1 VNKKRNKRKGE
12 GNMKNKIVG
21 IFVCMLMLATAIPAV
36 TSLKTNSVPSTSSQ
50 GGRMLDLV
58 GPATVSYQNWI
69 PNHPLAPMG
78 GIWTEGQ
85 KMLASDGKVNTSLG
99 TAISVDGNTALIGAE
114 GDNDNGA
121 MSGSAY
127 VFTRTGTTW
136 TQQEKLLASDGAPE
150 DNFGV
155 MVSLSGDTAL
165 IGAFY
170 DNDNGAHSGSAYVY
184 TRSGT
189 TWTQQAK
196 LLPLDGVADAQFG
209 VATAISGDTAF
220 IGANRDDDMG
230 FQSGSVYVFT
240 RTGTVWTQ
248 QTKLYS
254 SDATASQRFGI
265 STYILGDTA
274 IIGANGD
281 QNAKGAAYIFT
292 RTGTTWTQQQKLN
305 VSDGGTYPN
314 FGHAVSLS
322 GNTAL
327 IAAPGYNGNYAGSA
341 YVFIRN
347 GTTWIRQQK
356 LVASDGA
363 PGDGFSNWAVSL
375 DGDTALIGACYY
387 QHKQGTGAAYIFT
400 RTGTTWTQQ
409 QKLLASDGAKGH
421 WFGTAVFL
429 VGNTALIG
437 AWGDDDMGNASGSVY
452 VFTKVSITYSIAG
465 GLGVNLKITNN
476 GTANATGVPWQ
487 LQVKGGLLGMINKSM
502 NGTIDI
508 PAGATKTIGSGML
521 FGFGALTIT
530 AKVADEE
537 KTAKGTQIL
546 IFSMVKT

>member
-1 VNKKRNKRKGE
+1 
-12 GNMKNKIVG
+12 MKEKIVG
-21 IFVCMLMLATAIPAV
+21 IFVCMLVIATAIPAV

-50 GGRMLDLV
+50 GGRMPDLV
-58 GPATVSYQNWI
+58 GPATVSYQNWN
-69 PNHPLAPMG
+69 PNHPLAPTG

-99 TAISVDGNTALIGAE
+99 TAISVDGDTALIGAE
-114 GDNDNGA
+114 GDSDNGA
-121 MSGSAY
+121 MAGSAY

-136 TQQEKLLASDGAPE
+136 TQQAKLLASDGAPG

-170 DNDNGAHSGSAYVY
+170 DNDNGAHSGSAYVF
-184 TRSGT
+184 THTGT

-196 LLPLDGVADAQFG
+196 LLPSDGVADAQFG
-209 VATAISGDTAF
+209 IATAISGDTAF

-254 SDATASQRFGI
+254 SDATASQRFGV

-292 RTGTTWTQQQKLN
+292 RTGTTWTSQQKLN
-305 VSDGGTYPN
+305 VSDAGTYPN
-314 FGHAVSLS
+314 FGLEVSLS
-322 GNTAL
+322 GNSAL
-327 IAAPGYNGNYAGSA
+327 IGAAGYQPGPYAGSA
-341 YVFIRN
+341 YVFVRN
-347 GTTWIRQQK
+347 GTTWTRQAK
-356 LVASDGA
+356 LVASDGV
-363 PGDGFSNWAVSL
+363 PYDGFSLWAVSL
-375 DGDTALIGACYY
+375 DGDNALIGAPGY
-387 QHKQGTGAAYIFT
+387 HHGDATGAAYIFT

-409 QKLLASDGAKGH
+409 QELLASDGAKKH
-421 WFGTAVFL
+421 YFGNAVFL

-437 AWGDDDMGNASGSVY
+437 AWGDDDLGNDSGSVY
-452 VFTKVSITYSIAG
+452 VFTKASITCSIAG

-476 GTANATGVPWQ
+476 GTANVTGVPWQ
-487 LQVKGGLLGMINKSM
+487 LHVKGGMLGRINKTV

-508 PAGATKTIGSGML
+508 PAGGTKTVGTGML
-521 FGFGALTIT
+521 FGFGALSIT
-530 AKVADEE
+530 ATVDGIE
-537 KTAKGTQIL
+537 KTAKGTQI
-546 IFSMVKT
+546 IFISMVKK